1 MSSNNLAPTR
11 ASEFINDLEAGGVEE
26 KLSHMLSMVALGVV
40 QHNKAGKVTVQF
52 DIKQV
57 TKGGRQVAVAHK
69 LSFSQPTAGGKKSEE
84 DTQETIMFVNRGGN
98 MTIMPE
104 TQGSLIDR
112 DGKPQTKLTEEQK

>member
-1 MSSNNLAPTR
+1 MSNNNLSPTR
-11 ASEFINDLEAGGVEE
+11 ACEFLADLEAGVVEE

-40 QHNKAGKVTVQF
+40 QHNKAGKVTLQL
-52 DIKQV
+52 DMKQV
-57 TKGGRQVAVAHK
+57 SKGSRQVTLAHK

-112 DGKPQTKLTEEQK
+112 EGQPQTKLKQE

>member
-1 MSSNNLAPTR
+1 MSNNDLSPTR
-11 ASEFINDLEAGGVEE
+11 ASEFIADLEAGVVEE

-40 QHNKAGKVTVQF
+40 QHNKAGKVTLQL
-52 DIKQV
+52 DMKQV
-57 TKGGRQVAVAHK
+57 SKGSRQVTLSHK
-69 LSFSQPTAGGKKSEE
+69 LSFSQPTSGGKKSEE

-112 DGKPQTKLTEEQK
+112 QGQPQTKLTQE